1 MTFRMT
7 GKLKIRLDDFVSR
20 HAFTGKGPLCVAL
33 VVTDYARS
41 KGLPLSA
48 DDLVTQGSRG
58 GGQVRGLGKTKVQS
72 ILQRHEILR
81 VLAAEGGR
89 TSRGSLNNMRAYV
102 NFLNGLESDNSA
114 DLIAIEAYW
123 IDRVR
128 AFFAAKPFRIKLDAS
143 RGLRHLV
150 RDILD
155 QANLR
160 QKDLPGVHYV
170 GAVLQHLVGA
180 KLDCALG
187 AGVCNHNSFSTAD
200 APRDRIGDFSV
211 GEVSIHVT
219 TAPGEAVIERCR
231 ENLNDGY
238 MPVIITLQRGVIVAA
253 GLAENRG
260 LEERI
265 DIFEIEQFIA
275 SNLYEAGEFRAKGWK
290 DAINCLIDDY
300 NAIIESVET
309 DPSLRIEI
317 RK

>member
-1 MTFRMT
+1 MTFRMP
-7 GKLKIRLDDFVSR
+7 GKFKIRLGDFVSR
-20 HAFTGKGPLCVAL
+20 HEFTEKGPLCVAL
-33 VVTDYARS
+33 AVTDYARS

-81 VLAAEGGR
+81 VLADEGGR
-89 TSRGSLNNMRAYV
+89 TSRGSLNNMRTYV
-102 NFLNGLESDNSA
+102 NFLNGLETDNSA

-128 AFFAAKPFRIKLDAS
+128 AFFAAKPFNIKLDDS

-155 QANLR
+155 QANFR
-160 QKDLPGVHYV
+160 QKDSPGVHYV
-170 GAVLQHLVGA
+170 GAVLQHPVGA

-187 AGVCNHNSFSTAD
+187 AGVCSHNSFSTAD
-200 APRDRIGDFSV
+200 APRDRVGDFSV

-219 TAPGEAVIERCR
+219 TTPGEAVIERCR
-231 ENLNDGY
+231 ENLHDGY
-238 MPVIITLQRGVIVAA
+238 KPVIITLQRGVIVAT

-275 SNLYEAGEFRAKGWK
+275 SNLYESGEFRAKGWK

-300 NAIIESVET
+300 NAIVESVET